1 MFHAR
6 IWEVYGLFR
15 WGLQSLVS
23 LTKGLK
29 VFLRLRLHS
38 IVTGLEL
45 SIRSNATKTPGR
57 FICNPSSH
65 VLVSFVPDCAICVT
79 SSSTIG
85 KNRFSSGKV
94 MLSQSCLLLCSY
106 LHHGTGNGKKYVV
119 LIKGNYQSS

>member
-85 KNRFSSGKV
+85 KNRFSSGYDFRIV
-94 MLSQSCLLLCSY
+94 ASDCWSP
-106 LHHGTGNGKKYVV
+106 GEGKSNAFAIVFAA
-119 LIKGNYQSS
+119 L